1 MTQARMTTNNRPPA
15 NNLELL
21 RLQGIEKAFFGV
33 KVLKGV
39 SFSVPAG
46 GMVGLVGENGA
57 GKSTLVNILGGNLQ
71 PEAGTLQLAGM
82 DYAPQNPQDAARSG
96 IAFIHQELNLFPNL
110 SIAENIFLTRFPRVD
125 ATPFIQRGRMH
136 ERTAELLREVGLDIP
151 PHRLVETLSAGERQ
165 LVEIAK
171 ALSIEAR
178 LVIFD
183 EPTTSLS
190 ERETARLFALI
201 ARLRAGGLAMI
212 YISHALADVFRLCND
227 IVVLR
232 DGEVVGSGATNTFT
246 TEKLVSLMVGRT
258 MNQLFPERRDEAVD
272 SENGAPIF
280 EVRDVSQQ
288 GVVENISFTLHRGE
302 VLGLSGLMGAGRT
315 ELARILFGLDPR
327 ERGEVRLAGE
337 ALHRLSPRN
346 LIERG
351 VGFLTENRRSEGLC
365 PDAKVADNLVL
376 VTLPQHGRTPLRWLV
391 RDSWQA
397 AVTRI
402 RSAVQLDPKT
412 SDTQPVRTLSGGNQ
426 QKVVLGKWLLSKPK
440 VLILDEPTRGIDV
453 GAKFEIYRLIHELAD
468 HGAAVLV
475 ISSEM
480 DELMGLCDRILVMR
494 SGRLVDDLPREQ
506 FDRKRILAAAL
517 GTKEAGS

>member
-1 MTQARMTTNNRPPA
+1 MTTNNEQQT
-15 NNLELL
+15 NNNELL
-21 RLQGIEKAFFGV
+21 SLHGIEKAFFGV

-39 SFSVPAG
+39 NFSVPAG

-71 PEAGTLQLAGM
+71 PEAGALRFAGA
-82 DYAPQNPQDAARSG
+82 DYAPKNPQDAARCG

-110 SIAENIFLTRFPRVD
+110 TIAENIFLTRFPRAS
-125 ATPFIQRGRMH
+125 ATPFIQRGEIHR
-136 ERTAELLREVGLDIP
+136 RAAELLREVGLDIP
-151 PHRLVETLSAGERQ
+151 PNRLVETLSAGERQ

-178 LVIFD
+178 LIIFD

-190 ERETARLFALI
+190 ERETTRLFALI
-201 ARLRAGGLAMI
+201 ARLRARGLAMI
-212 YISHALADVFRLCND
+212 YISHTLADVFRLCAD

-232 DGEVVGSGATNTFT
+232 DGEVVGCGATKTFT

-258 MNQLFPERRDEAVD
+258 MSQLFPERRDKAAG
-272 SENGAPIF
+272 SEEGAPIL
-280 EVRDVSQQ
+280 EVRDVSQP

-302 VLGLSGLMGAGRT
+302 VLGLSGLMGAGRS

-327 ERGEVRLAGE
+327 ERGEVRLEGE
-337 ALHRLSPRN
+337 LLHRLSPRN

-351 VGFLTENRRSEGLC
+351 GAFLTENRRREGLC
-365 PDAKVADNLVL
+365 LAAAVADNLAL
-376 VTLPQHGRTPLRWLV
+376 VTLPQHGRTPLRWLL

-402 RSAVQLDPKT
+402 RSVVQLDPKT

-468 HGAAVLV
+468 HGAGVLV

-480 DELMGLCDRILVMR
+480 EELMGLCDRILVMR
-494 SGRLVDDLPREQ
+494 SGRLVDDLPRTQ
-506 FDRKRILAAAL
+506 FDRERILRAAL
-517 GTKEAGS
+517 GTAREVAS